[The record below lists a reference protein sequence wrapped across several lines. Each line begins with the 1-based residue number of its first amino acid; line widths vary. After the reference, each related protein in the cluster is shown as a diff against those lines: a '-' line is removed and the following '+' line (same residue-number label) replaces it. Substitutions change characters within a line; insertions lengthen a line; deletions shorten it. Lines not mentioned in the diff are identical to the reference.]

1 MRILFLTIF
10 IAGLVFALVAAFIV
24 PEEDRRAIAASI
36 RNSIPE
42 EWRPVERVKRFIA
55 GPSIQPVQLT
65 PLEPVSIETIK
76 ETSGD
81 AVGDWTYNCEARVVT
96 GRKCSLSQQISDPDG
111 IVVFS
116 WVISIDPQGQFNS
129 KWQTVTGVMV
139 NRGILLDAG
148 TEQPIRLPYSS
159 CVSGYCE
166 VDAKLGEDFV
176 DTLSN
181 TSRAIATVQ
190 PIIGPA
196 VTYTI
201 STRGLA
207 DGLRALRD
215 SVRES

>member
-1 MRILFLTIF
+1 MRFLILTIF
-10 IAGLVFALVAAFIV
+10 IAGLAFALVAAFIV
-24 PEEDRRAIAASI
+24 PEEDRRAIAASVH
-36 RNSIPE
+36 NSFPQD
-42 EWRPVERVKRFIA
+42 WRPVERIKRFIA
-55 GPSIQPVQLT
+55 GPSIQPVQQTALA
-65 PLEPVSIETIK
+65 PASIETIK

-81 AVGDWTYNCEARVVT
+81 TVGDWTYNCEAKVVT
-96 GRKCSLSQQISDPDG
+96 GRKCSLSQQISNPHG
-111 IVVFS
+111 IIVFS
-116 WVISIDPQGQFNS
+116 WVISIDTQGQFNS

-159 CVSGYCE
+159 CVSGYCQ

-181 TSRAIATVQ
+181 TIRATATVQ

-201 STRGLA
+201 GTRGLA